1 MDDIEILRSRLEDK
15 AREEI
20 SFDPNY
26 VISVLDGWRYST
38 EAQSTYNW
46 RYNLNPTW
54 QTYVPGTFPNV
65 ASNTRYYALSI
76 TVPPMTS
83 GYSTFEL
90 GLYSRE
96 GVVGYINGEEVVR
109 KNLPAGPVSAD
120 TQANKIDETSSFLRV
135 VSSRRVFMSG
145 ASVLVAVEIHKD
157 VNNTT
162 PYTDDFKA
170 YLIPHQQAKDYRV
183 ADGSAVCTTTS
194 PTNEHVNNLFDN
206 NKGTEWS
213 AYTDPS
219 IVITYTFNNKRREWF
234 NQYTLTSSSSN
245 PEYDPMTW
253 RVEGS
258 NDGLT
263 WNRIDYQS
271 NFLFTGRRQTATFK
285 VASNR
290 VSYNEVRFAIVATRD
305 TTSNMARLAEIR
317 LLATTDEVMDSN
329 LVYDAENVVYV
340 VGITENFAVKPKSSG
355 FQSFAINP
363 ALPAGISIDEDSGV
377 ISGSTTET
385 TADQVTY
392 TVTAMS
398 SVEGITREAH
408 VPMTFRVCD
417 EATSTRIDV
426 MKHNVVGSYK
436 ESWELV
442 CQDEVV
448 AQSTGL
454 DSTETQ
460 IVHACVRRGI
470 CWIHMKDS
478 LGDAWNAGA
487 YLEVTLYNK
496 GTPYKLG
503 KTYVA
508 DSDSSSVAINTDF
521 YVSEKSDITKVYTG
535 LEYKPSWYADQA
547 FVTSASWSPI
557 TGVNVTSPRR
567 HWYVYTSV
575 TQPLTRTNAHSYV
588 VRFYCR
594 AGVILYIN
602 GVEKYRL
609 NVDDATVTESTMI
622 TGGSSVPY
630 WHTFTGPLSDLTDAS
645 NVFAFDVVNAEVE
658 ATVDF
663 DMFVYISGSSSMMS
677 LTEDVMT
684 ETSASSGSY
693 SVKRI
698 ADGNWWSYAL
708 IPRESR
714 TDSQWVG
721 IKYKNDGRRYVN
733 VYCVTCN
740 PEFSRYDPTEWDFIA
755 SNDEKLAVANWTVI
769 DSRTNVRFS
778 KREQRLCY
786 SITTPSAFNIYRLV
800 MKANRN
806 IYPSNAFAVS
816 ELELYHY
823 DVFTQP
829 ALKYQMSEIQGYV
842 NMPIPTLTTTASI
855 GTVTVSPPL
864 PAGISLNPYTGRISG
879 TPTEANTGATT
890 SYVFTN
896 TRGTVT
902 ETTTVVIRIDTCAEP
917 KQPFYIHVP
926 TAGAMGPQLSFNV
939 TAGNST
945 VLSVAELPLHVEM
958 YYPLC
963 MEPTTIGLT
972 LGSTGNSWGM
982 YYAEVMTE
990 DLFVVGRTTYATD
1003 VAFTFYPFYTIRPS
1017 SDWKLLYGAV
1027 PDNSWKNSDFLDST
1041 WQQLKPEAF
1050 PTLSNAA
1057 QYYRKTFTVASVDSA
1072 ATVYYKFRVSAG
1084 LIAYLNG
1091 KEIYRTNIPNGA
1103 VTSETYASTEYLTP
1117 QTITGTI
1124 VLEKDTF
1131 TNGTNILAV
1140 ETHSVAVPKTTK
1152 NVFSATLLIAD
1163 YMTYTL
1169 LEGSPSADIDDGG
1182 IHGLSKAFDQ
1192 MTSTSYE
1199 SGPRCE
1205 SAYMQW
1211 TYPMGS
1217 RYVVNSYTVN
1227 SSFGNCPN
1235 RFPTS
1240 WVVEGTND
1248 GLSWSMVDYMPET
1261 ITYSSTAVVTRDFY
1275 PTRNFNSYRLRV
1287 TSCKNMATSEEC
1299 EAGLTINEFAM
1310 YQKKVNFEQVCQGDL
1325 TFGPALINGYS
1336 YSSCPKGY
1344 TGYRRRRCLSDL
1356 TFGEV
1361 ENVCTPEVPSFYSYP
1376 QTSIE
1381 LTAGMEIS
1389 SPIVPTIV
1397 CVACTFTSNPKLPE
1411 NLVLDAAT
1419 GAISG
1424 AALNSTSSY
1433 FYTFTGRNSAGS
1445 ISTSL
1450 RISVVTSGAN
1460 CPADYVNRWPST
1472 VGGTNATRSCPD
1484 SVNYEG
1490 HMTRFC
1496 QNTVPPTWG
1505 QIINECTLLPPN
1517 ITYPSANV
1525 TLEKRAEMTVLT
1537 PVIFGAEYTLTVVP
1551 NLPEGLYFE
1560 PTTGSISGTPIV
1572 KDLAGTDY
1580 NITITNTAG
1589 SYTTQLRIVIISLTC
1604 PADGE
1609 WPETD
1614 RGEKAWK
1621 NCAAMQQGEW
1631 YRECQSVSPPTW
1643 GNVVNTCSYLPPII
1657 SYNPAAMSLYKNVP
1671 MTQMVPITQNYITSW
1686 SVSPQ
1691 LPAGLT
1697 LNPSNGYITGTPTAA
1712 SAQASYTVT
1721 ASNPNTSGQ
1730 TVITIT
1736 VTVLRCPTEG
1746 EWTEREQGESL
1757 ELPCTDSANM
1767 EGSRTRA
1774 CNLSGTSAVW
1784 GPISNTCKYR
1794 APVVSY
1800 GMSITG
1806 YKGEAITSVEP
1817 TKQYRITGF
1826 TVSPTLPA
1834 GITLNAQS
1842 GLISGTPTVGSP
1854 STVYTVTASNEDK
1867 STTATITIVV
1877 YVPTCAADGEWSETE
1892 RGVVAYLYC
1901 SGQSGV
1907 RTRTC
1912 GTKTDRDPKWSAVD
1926 VSMCMT
1932 TPEKTKPS
1940 EGHSFIRFNVKVSV
1954 RCASDV

>member
-290 VSYNEVRFAIVATRD
+290 VSYSEVRFAIVATRD

-317 LLATTDEVMDSN
+317 LFATTDEVMDSN

-385 TADQVTY
+385 TPEQVTY

-417 EATSTRIDV
+417 EATSTRIDI
-426 MKHNVVGSYK
+426 MKHNMVGSYK

-442 CQDEVV
+442 CQDEVI

-594 AGVILYIN
+594 AGVILYVN
-602 GVEKYRL
+602 GQEKYRL

-1325 TFGPALINGYS
+1325 RSRADQRLLLLVVPQGLHRLPQTSLPVRPHLRRSRERVHARGAVLLLVPADVDRAHGGHGDLLAHRPHHRVRRLHLHLQPEAAREPRPRPRHGRHFRRGAELHVVLLLHLHRPQQRRLHLHLAAHLRRDVGRQLPCRLREPLAEHGQRHERDAQLSGQRELRGPHDALLPEHGAAHLGPDHQRVHAAAS
-1336 YSSCPKGY
+1336 QHHLPVRQRDAREESGDDRADARHLRRRVHADRGAQPPRGPVLRAHHGQHQRHAHREGPRRHGLQHHHHQHGRLVHDAAPHRDHQSHVP
-1344 TGYRRRRCLSDL
+1344 RRRRVARDGSRREGL
-1356 TFGEV
+1356 E
-1361 ENVCTPEVPSFYSYP
+1361 
-1376 QTSIE
+1376 E
-1381 LTAGMEIS
+1381 LRG
-1389 SPIVPTIV
+1389 
-1397 CVACTFTSNPKLPE
+1397 
-1411 NLVLDAAT
+1411 DAAGRVVPRVPERESAHVGQRGEHVLVPAAHHLLQPRRHVALQERPHDAD
-1419 GAISG
+1419 GADHPELHHELERLASAACGSHSEPQQRLHHRHAHGGLRAGLVHRDRVEPEHVGPDGHHHHRHRAALPHRGRVDRERAGRESG
-1424 AALNSTSSY
+1424 APLH
-1433 FYTFTGRNSAGS
+1433 G
-1445 ISTSL
+1445 
-1450 RISVVTSGAN
+1450 
-1460 CPADYVNRWPST
+1460 
-1472 VGGTNATRSCPD
+1472 
-1484 SVNYEG
+1484 
-1490 HMTRFC
+1490 
-1496 QNTVPPTWG
+1496 
-1505 QIINECTLLPPN
+1505 
-1517 ITYPSANV
+1517 
-1525 TLEKRAEMTVLT
+1525 
-1537 PVIFGAEYTLTVVP
+1537 
-1551 NLPEGLYFE
+1551 
-1560 PTTGSISGTPIV
+1560 
-1572 KDLAGTDY
+1572 
-1580 NITITNTAG
+1580 
-1589 SYTTQLRIVIISLTC
+1589 
-1604 PADGE
+1604 
-1609 WPETD
+1609 
-1614 RGEKAWK
+1614 
-1621 NCAAMQQGEW
+1621 
-1631 YRECQSVSPPTW
+1631 
-1643 GNVVNTCSYLPPII
+1643 
-1657 SYNPAAMSLYKNVP
+1657 
-1671 MTQMVPITQNYITSW
+1671 
-1686 SVSPQ
+1686 
-1691 LPAGLT
+1691 
-1697 LNPSNGYITGTPTAA
+1697 
-1712 SAQASYTVT
+1712 
-1721 ASNPNTSGQ
+1721 
-1730 TVITIT
+1730 
-1736 VTVLRCPTEG
+1736 
-1746 EWTEREQGESL
+1746 
-1757 ELPCTDSANM
+1757 
-1767 EGSRTRA
+1767 
-1774 CNLSGTSAVW
+1774 
-1784 GPISNTCKYR
+1784 
-1794 APVVSY
+1794 
-1800 GMSITG
+1800 
-1806 YKGEAITSVEP
+1806 
-1817 TKQYRITGF
+1817 
-1826 TVSPTLPA
+1826 
-1834 GITLNAQS
+1834 
-1842 GLISGTPTVGSP
+1842 
-1854 STVYTVTASNEDK
+1854 
-1867 STTATITIVV
+1867 
-1877 YVPTCAADGEWSETE
+1877 
-1892 RGVVAYLYC
+1892 
-1901 SGQSGV
+1901 
-1907 RTRTC
+1907 
-1912 GTKTDRDPKWSAVD
+1912 
-1926 VSMCMT
+1926 
-1932 TPEKTKPS
+1932 
-1940 EGHSFIRFNVKVSV
+1940 
-1954 RCASDV
+1954 